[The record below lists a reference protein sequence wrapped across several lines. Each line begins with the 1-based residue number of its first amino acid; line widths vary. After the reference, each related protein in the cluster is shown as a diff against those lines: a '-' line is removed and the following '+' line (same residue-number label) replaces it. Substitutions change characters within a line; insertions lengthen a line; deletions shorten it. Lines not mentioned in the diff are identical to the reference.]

1 MTAEHKDI
9 LGRTIELND
18 VVAFPSHN
26 SLMIATVDKIN
37 PKMIK
42 VNVVGRKWTTN
53 KYPQDLVKINGP
65 EATMYLMKNI

>member
-42 VNVVGRKWTTN
+42 VNVVGRKWTMN